1 MFAEVKGIIQ
11 HCSIPRLSLNKTS
24 TVVGWFLVTC
34 PWLILP
40 LTSHNYLSFGKGSF
54 WLLVIIWRPYRWQGA
69 EMALG
74 SRLIWCAKNLLKFV
88 REHLIYLKGAKRL
101 NSWMFYEKDVGQ
113 KFLIQR
119 AKHCINKQLAIK
131 KNLEGK
137 IYCYEWVG
145 KDFKA

>member
-1 MFAEVKGIIQ
+1 
-11 HCSIPRLSLNKTS
+11 
-24 TVVGWFLVTC
+24 
-34 PWLILP
+34 
-40 LTSHNYLSFGKGSF
+40 
-54 WLLVIIWRPYRWQGA
+54 
-69 EMALG
+69 MALG

-113 KFLIQR
+113 KGFLCSELST
-119 AKHCINKQLAIK
+119 ASINSLPSK

-137 IYCYEWVG
+137 IYRYEWVG